1 MVCVQQMQ
9 SDGRGDKMKDV
20 LLSGYLA
27 VLSFQDIKQKKV
39 SLWLLLAGVIG
50 GVCYAIVQQRGF
62 RVLGDILPGTLMCMM
77 ILLAPKA
84 LGIGDGIVGVI
95 YGLFYGWRSTCV
107 CLMLAF
113 GLTVIVGVTLC
124 IGRSGRRIQIP
135 FIPFLMA
142 VHVGMYLGKG

>member
-1 MVCVQQMQ
+1 
-9 SDGRGDKMKDV
+9 MKNA
-20 LLSGYLA
+20 LLCGYLA

-39 SLWLLLAGVIG
+39 SLWLLLAAIIG
-50 GVCYAIVQQRGF
+50 GVCYAIVQQKGF
-62 RVLGDILPGTLMCMM
+62 HILGDILPGILMCM
-77 ILLAPKA
+77 ITFLAPKA

-95 YGLFYGWRSTCV
+95 YGLFYGWRSTCI

-124 IGRSGRRIQIP
+124 IGRSGRRVQIP

-142 VHVGMYLGKG
+142 VHVGMFFLKG